1 MRDSREAL
9 LDNLANYGGLW
20 KTKLQMDN
28 EIGEKSN
35 TQQLAALK
43 TQINARKKI
52 IQQKGTHEL
61 FAFSS
66 NKRPL
71 PLDKLKANLVILMQP
86 SHSNEAST
94 I

>member
-1 MRDSREAL
+1 MRSRKADRERQQDVEKQRQRHLQAKREEMEKRNQDVRDSREAL

-43 TQINARKKI
+43 TQINARKQI
-52 IQQKGTHEL
+52 LQQKGTH
-61 FAFSS
+61 
-66 NKRPL
+66 
-71 PLDKLKANLVILMQP
+71 
-86 SHSNEAST
+86 
-94 I
+94 